1 MRRRAVMFAALLG
14 WASLWISLWAFLCA
28 SPWTSLGA
36 SARAADP
43 VTLILPLTLI
53 LKDHHFIP
61 DHVTV
66 PAGQRFPIELT
77 NQDDTTDEFES
88 YDMKFEKIVVPGGT
102 IHVFA
107 GPLHPGTYKFFDD
120 YHPDLANGFVTATEG
135 DR

>member
-1 MRRRAVMFAALLG
+1 MRRRAVMFAALLV
-14 WASLWISLWAFLCA
+14 WAPVSA
-28 SPWTSLGA
+28 SPWA
-36 SARAADP
+36 SARADDP
-43 VTLILPLTLI
+43 VTLI

-102 IHVFA
+102 IRVFA

-135 DR
+135 ER